1 MDKSIYEPRED
12 SYLILKHIPE
22 FAKEAEDALD
32 MGTGSGILAEAAAIY
47 AKKVLAADIN
57 EAAVDSFDYI
67 VKDEKI
73 KNIEV
78 VKSDLFENIDKNRKF
93 DLIIFNP
100 PYLPTDEEL
109 KDIAVDGGK
118 EGYEV
123 IERFLVK
130 AKEYLKPKGKILLL
144 FSSLSKKEVLD
155 GILKI
160 EGYRFREID
169 SLKLAFERLY
179 VYIISV

>member
-1 MDKSIYEPRED
+1 MTTIYEPRED

-22 FAKEAEDALD
+22 FAKEAEDVLD

-47 AKKVLAADIN
+47 AKNVLAADIN

-67 VKDEKI
+67 VKGEKI

-78 VKSDLFENIDKNRKF
+78 IKSDLFENIDKKRKF

-100 PYLPTDEEL
+100 PYLPTDEKL
-109 KDIAVDGGK
+109 KDISVDGGK

-123 IERFLVK
+123 IERFLIH
-130 AKEYLKPKGKILLL
+130 AKEYLKEKAKILLL
-144 FSSLSKKEVLD
+144 FSSFSKKEVLD
-155 GILKI
+155 GILNI
-160 EGYRFREID
+160 EGYRFKEID
-169 SLKLAFERLY
+169 NLKMAFERLY
-179 VYIISV
+179 VYLVER